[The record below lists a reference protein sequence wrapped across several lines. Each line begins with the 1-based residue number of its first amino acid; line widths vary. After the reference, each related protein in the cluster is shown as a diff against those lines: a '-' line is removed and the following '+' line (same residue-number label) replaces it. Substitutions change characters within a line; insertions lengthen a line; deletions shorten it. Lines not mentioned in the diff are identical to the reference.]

1 MRVPEPGINPAFTL
15 FSDDALGFAIGAARS
30 DKLPT
35 RPAAHVPPPI
45 KERK

>member
-1 MRVPEPGINPAFTL
+1 MRAPEAGINPAFTL

-30 DKLPT
+30 DKASNKA
-35 RPAAHVPPPI
+35 RGACSAAN

>member
-1 MRVPEPGINPAFTL
+1 MRTPEPGINPAFTL

-30 DKLPT
+30 DKLP
-35 RPAAHVPPPI
+35 AAHVPPPI

>member
-1 MRVPEPGINPAFTL
+1 MRAPEPSINPAFTL